1 MNVKRTYTVT
11 DHNDDFVTY
20 VRVEDVKGLNRD
32 FPMDYVDEVLVSYVE
47 DEPYVEV
54 TVKFSAG
61 SQKDTRF
68 ILDVESLRVL
78 EEELKKFKGKDLF
91 FYKRK
96 PTELCHKEP
105 EVSQSDAAVIDRRTE
120 NGMTVI
126 YLSGIKSITLKD
138 GEMIVRYYGKDE
150 EN

>member
-78 EEELKKFKGKDLF
+78 KNMLNL
-91 FYKRK
+91 
-96 PTELCHKEP
+96 
-105 EVSQSDAAVIDRRTE
+105 
-120 NGMTVI
+120 
-126 YLSGIKSITLKD
+126 
-138 GEMIVRYYGKDE
+138 
-150 EN
+150 